1 MLLISRYL
9 VPAGDTRGV
18 LGIPGGEEE
27 AFARRGLAETLSFR
41 GHW

>member
-18 LGIPGGEEE
+18 LAFLGEKKRHSR
-27 AFARRGLAETLSFR
+27 AGV
-41 GHW
+41 